1 MPRSFLEED
10 LPRNQRDV
18 GGRFD
23 ISDPHLRVVDQT
35 KSHFGRI
42 ARRHE
47 VITPIQPARSR
58 ESDLFAKLIE
68 ISERSLGALGLWIH
82 SLIGNY
88 GVTRAEKS

>member
-1 MPRSFLEED
+1 MPRSFFEED

-18 GGRFD
+18 GWRFD

-35 KSHFGRI
+35 KSHFGCI

-47 VITPIQPARSR
+47 VITPIQAARSR
-58 ESDLFAKLIE
+58 EFDLFAKLIE
-68 ISERSLGALGLWIH
+68 ISERSLGLWIH
-82 SLIGNY
+82 WLIGNY